1 MNQESEVRQ
10 RGRAYADVAVVKV
23 NPAKGRIKG
32 RHEFLITM
40 LYMLAGGR
48 CRGALSLESGGQ
60 VAEIN
65 WATVDLLV
73 EPLGAQILVEKVT
86 PARVGETD
94 FDI

>member
-1 MNQESEVRQ
+1 MKSGKGSSN
-10 RGRAYADVAVVKV
+10 ADVAVVKV

-40 LYMLAGGR
+40 LHMTARGR
-48 CRGALSLESGGQ
+48 CRGAFSLEGGGQ
-60 VAEIN
+60 VGEII
-65 WATVDLLV
+65 WVTVDMLV